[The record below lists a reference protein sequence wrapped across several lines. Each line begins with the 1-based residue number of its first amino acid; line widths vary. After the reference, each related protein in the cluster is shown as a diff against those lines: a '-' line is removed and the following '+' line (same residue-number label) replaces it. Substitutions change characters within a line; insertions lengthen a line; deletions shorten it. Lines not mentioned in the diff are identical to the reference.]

1 MSAKYMS
8 AKLSVGDVFALPAI
22 KGEPL
27 FGRIMLDVQAQ
38 CIKPKRILSSSPLTF
53 FKEAHLVEV
62 SRDEAG
68 AQVVLPGHF
77 VYAVELP
84 RIAHRPVDPSEVDFP
99 WTLSLY
105 GPRPQL
111 YWGELRIPVNLSI
124 PEYRAMEISPKLS
137 PIDTLVP
144 RALYKLRRVNEI
156 DRSTYQDVSL
166 FDPARDDLRD
176 SPHRE
181 RIAELVAGRVL
192 DDYTAT
198 AAAYGYD
205 LRRFYDTAMGAQEL
219 VLCTYCNAPL
229 PDIAGA
235 CLVCGEPTGR
245 DAPVSETVNELAL
258 EERKPCKACAAP
270 ILKFGAICRWCKT
283 RQ

>member
-1 MSAKYMS
+1 MP
-8 AKLSVGDVFALPAI
+8 AKLSVGDVFALSAA

-27 FGRIMLDVQAQ
+27 FGRVMLDVQEQ
-38 CIKPKRILSSSPLTF
+38 CIRPKRILSSSPLAF
-53 FKEAHLVEV
+53 FKQAHLVEV

-77 VYAVELP
+77 VYGVELP
-84 RIAHRPVDPSEVDFP
+84 RIAHRPVDPGEVDFP

-111 YWGELRIPVNLSI
+111 YWGELRIPVNLPIS
-124 PEYRAMEISPKLS
+124 EYRAMEISPKLS
-137 PIDTLVP
+137 PVDTLAP
-144 RALYKLRRVNEI
+144 RALYKLGRADEI
-156 DRSTYQDVSL
+156 DRSTYQDSSL
-166 FDPARDDLRD
+166 FDPARNDLRD
-176 SPHRE
+176 SPHRA

-192 DDYTAT
+192 DDYAST

-205 LRRFYDTAMGAQEL
+205 LRRFYDAAVGAQEL
-219 VLCTYCNAPL
+219 VLCTYCNALL
-229 PDIAGA
+229 PDIARA
-235 CLVCGEPTGR
+235 CSVCGEPTGR
-245 DAPVSETVNELAL
+245 DAPVSETVNQLAL

-270 ILKFGAICRWCKT
+270 ILKLGTICRWCKT